1 MAQQINYTE
10 VEVPSEKSPTEYHY
24 TERRAEILDL
34 VLQVGGPAAINQS
47 TLADRYQV
55 DRSTISRDMDRL
67 SESISSQLGQH
78 IDLTVK
84 ASFDKAISELQGK
97 GEYKAAFKAAIQYS
111 EWLADRGVI
120 DSEPLRVE
128 HDGTIETDGEF
139 NINIQHHRVTESNVD
154 SE

>member
-1 MAQQINYTE
+1 MAQQINYAE
-10 VEVPSEKSPTEYHY
+10 VEVPAKKPPTEYHY

-34 VLQVGGPAAINQS
+34 VLQVGGPSAINQS
-47 TLADRYQV
+47 TLADRYEV

-67 SESISSQLGQH
+67 SESISSKLGRH

-84 ASFDKAISELQGK
+84 ASFDKAISELQEN
-97 GEYKAAFKAAIQYS
+97 GEHEAAFKTAITYS

-128 HDGTIETDGEF
+128 HDGTIETNGEF
-139 NINIQHHRVTESNVD
+139 NINIQHHRITKSDVD
-154 SE
+154 NE